1 MPTNTLYLP
10 ELREMLADHNEAELT
25 EFCTTMHPART
36 AEFMQGLRAKEAW
49 EVLKYAELPL
59 RTQIFGFFDKEK
71 QLRIIET
78 GDRAEIA
85 AFIAELPSDDR
96 AGMLKEVEPDVV
108 AQLLPLLPAQ
118 ERRDILRLQS
128 YPEDSA
134 GAVMTTEFA
143 RLSESI
149 TVRKALEEISRQAE
163 ELETIYYLYVVD
175 NEDHLRGLV
184 SARQLV
190 SSMGKP
196 DTRIGDL
203 MERDLVTV
211 NVKDDQE
218 EVAQKVAR
226 FDLMAIPVVD
236 DEYHLVGIITH
247 DDVIDVVMEEAVE
260 DAYRIAAVAPLEK
273 GYLETSL
280 PAIAWKR
287 GVWLTILFFGA
298 ILTAVALGEFEA
310 ELELTPWLILFIPLV
325 ISTGGNTGN
334 QSATLIITA
343 LSTGKITVADWWRVA
358 GRELAI
364 GCLLGGVLGI
374 IGFGCA
380 LFKAP
385 SLVTALTLPVTILL
399 VVVCGAFSGSLLPL
413 LFHRLGLDPALMSNA
428 FVAGLIDFFGII
440 IYMKVAM
447 FIAGAG

>member
-49 EVLKYAELPL
+49 AVLKYAELPL

-96 AGMLKEVEPDVV
+96 ADILKEVEPDVV

-247 DDVIDVVMEEAVE
+247 DDIIDVVIEEADE
-260 DAYRIAAVAPLEK
+260 DAYRIAAVQPLDR
-273 GYLETSL
+273 GYLQTNVRT
-280 PAIAWKR
+280 IIKKR

-298 ILTAVALGEFEA
+298 LITTATLGQFEA
-310 ELELTPWLILFIPLV
+310 QLELAPWLIAFIPL
-325 ISTGGNTGN
+325 INSTGGNTGN
-334 QSATLIITA
+334 QSATLIIRG
-343 LSTGKITVADWWRVA
+343 LSTGNIIVSDWWHVA
-358 GRELAI
+358 RRELLIGLVLGGFLGAI
-364 GCLLGGVLGI
+364 G
-374 IGFGCA
+374 FFCA
-380 LFKAP
+380 LFAAP
-385 SLVTALTLPVTILL
+385 SMLTSLILPCSILL
-399 VVVCGAFSGSLLPL
+399 VVLFGVFVGSFLPI
-413 LFHRLGLDPALMSNA
+413 LFLRLGLDPAFMSNA
-428 FVAGLIDFFGII
+428 FVASLIDLAGVI
-440 IYMKVAM
+440 IYMKVAG
-447 FIAGAG
+447 FIITSG